1 VEPILTGWVVTARLP
16 PLRMTRLPSNWRVV
30 DVPALSVT
38 VSTARYV
45 PALTYVWVVVGVVT
59 VAFVPSPKS
68 QA

>member
-1 VEPILTGWVVTARLP
+1 
-16 PLRMTRLPSNWRVV
+16 MTLLPSNWRVV

-38 VSTARYV
+38 GSTAAYV
-45 PALTYVWVVVGVVT
+45 PALTYVWVAVGVVT